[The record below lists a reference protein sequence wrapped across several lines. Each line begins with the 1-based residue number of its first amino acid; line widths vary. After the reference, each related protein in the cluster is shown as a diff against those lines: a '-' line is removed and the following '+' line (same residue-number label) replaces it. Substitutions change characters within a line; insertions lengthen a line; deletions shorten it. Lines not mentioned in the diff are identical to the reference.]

1 MFSRI
6 GRQIVIITMTSYRVV
21 MYETGVNAVRCN
33 KKHTPSR
40 VPISAAHCTEYRNSS
55 QKTNKPSGIF
65 EYFQTLNNLTLAP
78 LNPDEKIK
86 TETGKPM
93 KRIMLFLLT
102 NIAIMVVLSITLR
115 LLGVDSILAE
125 NGSDLNIQALVILSG
140 VIGFGGSFISLLIS
154 KWMAKRMTGAVVI
167 TNPVS
172 NVEKWLISTVEK
184 QAKIVGIK
192 MPEVAIFPSS
202 AMNAFATG
210 ASKNKA
216 LMAVSQGLLDS
227 MSQGEIEAVV
237 GHEMSHIANGDMVT
251 LALIQGVVNTFV
263 VFLSRVIGHV
273 VDRVILKNNQGHG
286 IGYFVSVIVAQI
298 VLSILASTIVMYF
311 SRKREFI
318 ADTGGAD
325 LAGHQNMIN
334 ALKRLGQ
341 VEPEALP
348 EQMAA
353 FGINDKGGVMALFS
367 SHPPIED
374 RIVAL
379 EQRALRG

>member
-1 MFSRI
+1 
-6 GRQIVIITMTSYRVV
+6 
-21 MYETGVNAVRCN
+21 
-33 KKHTPSR
+33 
-40 VPISAAHCTEYRNSS
+40 
-55 QKTNKPSGIF
+55 
-65 EYFQTLNNLTLAP
+65 
-78 LNPDEKIK
+78 
-86 TETGKPM
+86 M
-93 KRIMLFLLT
+93 KRFFLFLLT
-102 NIAIMVVLSITLR
+102 NIAIMAVLSITLR

-167 TNPVS
+167 TNPQS
-172 NVEKWLISTVEK
+172 NIEKWLLSTVEK
-184 QAKIVGIK
+184 QSKIVGIK

-216 LMAVSQGLLDS
+216 LVAVSEGLLNN
-227 MSQGEIEAVV
+227 MSQGEIEAVL
-237 GHEMSHIANGDMVT
+237 GHEMSHVANGDMVT

-263 VFLSRVIGHV
+263 VFLSRVVGHI

-286 IGYFVSVIVAQI
+286 IGYFVTVMVSQV

-353 FGINDKGGVMALFS
+353 FGINDKGGIMALFS
-367 SHPPIED
+367 SHPPIEA
-374 RIVAL
+374 RIAAL
-379 EQRALRG
+379 EERAKRSSTT

>member
-1 MFSRI
+1 
-6 GRQIVIITMTSYRVV
+6 
-21 MYETGVNAVRCN
+21 
-33 KKHTPSR
+33 
-40 VPISAAHCTEYRNSS
+40 
-55 QKTNKPSGIF
+55 
-65 EYFQTLNNLTLAP
+65 
-78 LNPDEKIK
+78 
-86 TETGKPM
+86 M
-93 KRIMLFLLT
+93 KRIMLFILT

-125 NGSDLNIQALVILSG
+125 NGSDLNIQALVIFSG

-167 TNPVS
+167 TKPAN
-172 NVEKWLISTVEK
+172 NIERWLMSTVEK

-192 MPEVAIFPSS
+192 MPEVAIFPSPD
-202 AMNAFATG
+202 MNAFATG
-210 ASKNKA
+210 ATKNKA
-216 LMAVSQGLLDS
+216 LMAVSQGLLDK

-263 VFLSRVIGHV
+263 VFLSRVVGHI
-273 VDRVILKNNQGHG
+273 VDRVILKNDRGHG
-286 IGYFVSVIVAQI
+286 IGYFVTVIVAQI

-341 VEPEALP
+341 LEPAPLP

-353 FGINDKGGVMALFS
+353 FGINDKNGFMALFS
-367 SHPPIED
+367 SHPPIEA
-374 RIVAL
+374 RIAAL
-379 EQRALRG
+379 EQRAMNR

>member
-1 MFSRI
+1 
-6 GRQIVIITMTSYRVV
+6 
-21 MYETGVNAVRCN
+21 
-33 KKHTPSR
+33 
-40 VPISAAHCTEYRNSS
+40 
-55 QKTNKPSGIF
+55 
-65 EYFQTLNNLTLAP
+65 
-78 LNPDEKIK
+78 
-86 TETGKPM
+86 M
-93 KRIMLFLLT
+93 KRIFLFIVT
-102 NIAIMVVLSITLR
+102 NVAIMLVLSVTLR

-167 TNPVS
+167 TSPTTNT
-172 NVEKWLISTVEK
+172 EKWLVGIVEK
-184 QAKIVGIK
+184 QSKIVGIK
-192 MPEVAIFPSS
+192 VPEIAIFPST

-216 LMAVSQGLLDS
+216 LVAVSQGLLDN
-227 MSQGEIEAVV
+227 MSKGEIEAVV
-237 GHEMSHIANGDMVT
+237 GHEMSHVANGDMVT

-263 VFLSRVIGHV
+263 VFLSRVVGHI
-273 VDRVILKNNQGHG
+273 VDRVILKNQNGHG
-286 IGYFVSVIVAQI
+286 LGYFVTVIVAQVI
-298 VLSILASTIVMYF
+298 LSVLASTIVMYF

-353 FGINDKGGVMALFS
+353 FGINDKGGIMALFS
-367 SHPPIED
+367 SHPPIEA
-374 RIVAL
+374 RISAL
-379 EQRALRG
+379 EARALRKN

>member
-1 MFSRI
+1 
-6 GRQIVIITMTSYRVV
+6 
-21 MYETGVNAVRCN
+21 
-33 KKHTPSR
+33 
-40 VPISAAHCTEYRNSS
+40 
-55 QKTNKPSGIF
+55 
-65 EYFQTLNNLTLAP
+65 
-78 LNPDEKIK
+78 
-86 TETGKPM
+86 M
-93 KRIMLFLLT
+93 KRIMLFIMT
-102 NIAIMVVLSITLR
+102 NIAIMAVLSITLR

-140 VIGFGGSFISLLIS
+140 VIGFGGSLISLLMS

-167 TNPVS
+167 TNPSS
-172 NVEKWLISTVEK
+172 NIEKWLMTTVEN
-184 QAKIVGIK
+184 QAKIVGIQ
-192 MPEVAIFPSS
+192 MPEVAIFPSPD
-202 AMNAFATG
+202 MNAFATG
-210 ASKNKA
+210 ASKNKS
-216 LMAVSQGLLDS
+216 LMAVSQGLLDN
-227 MSQGEIEAVV
+227 MSQGEAEAVV

-263 VFLSRVIGHV
+263 VFLSRVVGHV

-286 IGYFVSVIVAQI
+286 IGYFVTVMIAQV

-341 VEPEALP
+341 VAPAPLP

-353 FGINDKGGVMALFS
+353 FGINDKGGFMALFS
-367 SHPPIED
+367 SHPPIEA
-374 RIVAL
+374 RIAAL
-379 EQRALRG
+379 EERAISRS

>member
-1 MFSRI
+1 
-6 GRQIVIITMTSYRVV
+6 
-21 MYETGVNAVRCN
+21 
-33 KKHTPSR
+33 
-40 VPISAAHCTEYRNSS
+40 
-55 QKTNKPSGIF
+55 
-65 EYFQTLNNLTLAP
+65 
-78 LNPDEKIK
+78 
-86 TETGKPM
+86 M

-167 TNPVS
+167 TNPTT

-184 QAKIVGIK
+184 QAKIVGIN
-192 MPEVAIFPSS
+192 MPEVAIFPSP

-210 ASKNKA
+210 ASKNKS
-216 LMAVSQGLLDS
+216 LVAVSQGLLNN

-237 GHEMSHIANGDMVT
+237 GHEMSHVANGDMVT

-263 VFLSRVIGHV
+263 VFLSRVVGHV
-273 VDRVILKNNQGHG
+273 VDRVVLKNDRGHG
-286 IGYFVSVIVAQI
+286 IGYFVTVLIAQV

-341 VEPEALP
+341 VEPEPLP

-353 FGINDKGGVMALFS
+353 FGINDKGGMMALFS
-367 SHPPIED
+367 SHPPIEA
-374 RIVAL
+374 RIEAL
-379 EQRALRG
+379 EKRAQNT

>member
-1 MFSRI
+1 
-6 GRQIVIITMTSYRVV
+6 
-21 MYETGVNAVRCN
+21 
-33 KKHTPSR
+33 
-40 VPISAAHCTEYRNSS
+40 
-55 QKTNKPSGIF
+55 
-65 EYFQTLNNLTLAP
+65 
-78 LNPDEKIK
+78 
-86 TETGKPM
+86 M
-93 KRIMLFLLT
+93 KRIMLFILT

-167 TNPVS
+167 TNPS
-172 NVEKWLISTVEK
+172 NNIEKWLLKTVEK
-184 QAKIVGIK
+184 QAEIVGIK
-192 MPEVAIFPSS
+192 VPEVAIFPSPQ
-202 AMNAFATG
+202 MNAFATG
-210 ASKNKA
+210 ATKNKA
-216 LMAVSQGLLDS
+216 LMAVSQGLLDT
-227 MSQGEIEAVV
+227 MTQGEIEAVV

-263 VFLSRVIGHV
+263 VFLSRVVGHL

-286 IGYFVSVIVAQI
+286 MGYFVTVIVSQI

-341 VEPEALP
+341 VEPVALP

-353 FGINDKGGVMALFS
+353 FGINDKSAIMALFS
-367 SHPPIED
+367 SHPPIEA
-374 RIVAL
+374 RIEAL
-379 EQRALRG
+379 EKRAVNRS

>member
-1 MFSRI
+1 
-6 GRQIVIITMTSYRVV
+6 
-21 MYETGVNAVRCN
+21 
-33 KKHTPSR
+33 
-40 VPISAAHCTEYRNSS
+40 
-55 QKTNKPSGIF
+55 
-65 EYFQTLNNLTLAP
+65 
-78 LNPDEKIK
+78 
-86 TETGKPM
+86 M
-93 KRIMLFLLT
+93 KRILLFLMT

-115 LLGVDSILAE
+115 LLGVDSILAA
-125 NGSDLNIQALVILSG
+125 NGSDLNIQSLVILSG
-140 VIGFGGSFISLLIS
+140 VIGFGGSCISLLMS

-167 TNPVS
+167 TKPRS
-172 NVEKWLISTVEK
+172 NIERWLIDTVEK

-192 MPEVAIFPSS
+192 MPEVAIFPSP

-210 ASKNKA
+210 ASKNNA
-216 LMAVSQGLLDS
+216 LMAVSQGLLDN

-237 GHEMSHIANGDMVT
+237 GHEMSHIANGDMIT

-263 VFLSRVIGHV
+263 VFLSRIIGHI

-286 IGYFVSVIVAQI
+286 IGYFVTVMVAQV

-325 LAGHQNMIN
+325 LAGHRNMIN

-353 FGINDKGGVMALFS
+353 FGINDKGGIMALFS
-367 SHPPIED
+367 SHPPIEA
-374 RIVAL
+374 RIAAL
-379 EQRALRG
+379 EERAINRS

>member
-1 MFSRI
+1 M
-6 GRQIVIITMTSYRVV
+6 
-21 MYETGVNAVRCN
+21 
-33 KKHTPSR
+33 
-40 VPISAAHCTEYRNSS
+40 
-55 QKTNKPSGIF
+55 
-65 EYFQTLNNLTLAP
+65 
-78 LNPDEKIK
+78 
-86 TETGKPM
+86 
-93 KRIMLFLLT
+93 T

-167 TNPVS
+167 TNPSS
-172 NVEKWLISTVEK
+172 NVERWLVSTVEK
-184 QAKIVGIK
+184 QSKIVGIK
-192 MPEVAIFPSS
+192 MPEVAIFPSPG
-202 AMNAFATG
+202 MNAFATG
-210 ASKNKA
+210 ASKNNA
-216 LMAVSQGLLDS
+216 LMAVSQGLLDN
-227 MSQGEIEAVV
+227 MSQGEVEAVV

-263 VFLSRVIGHV
+263 VFLSRIVGHV
-273 VDRVILKNNQGHG
+273 VDRVILKNERGHG
-286 IGYFVSVIVAQI
+286 IGYFVTVMVAQV

-325 LAGHQNMIN
+325 LAGHQNMIG

-353 FGINDKGGVMALFS
+353 FGINDKGGIMALFS
-367 SHPPIED
+367 SHPPIEA
-374 RIVAL
+374 RIAAL
-379 EQRALRG
+379 EERAKGRP

>member
-1 MFSRI
+1 
-6 GRQIVIITMTSYRVV
+6 
-21 MYETGVNAVRCN
+21 
-33 KKHTPSR
+33 
-40 VPISAAHCTEYRNSS
+40 
-55 QKTNKPSGIF
+55 
-65 EYFQTLNNLTLAP
+65 
-78 LNPDEKIK
+78 
-86 TETGKPM
+86 M
-93 KRIMLFLLT
+93 KRILLFLLT

-115 LLGVDSILAE
+115 ILGVDSILAE

-167 TNPVS
+167 TNPGS
-172 NVEKWLISTVEK
+172 NIERWLLSTVEK
-184 QAKIVGIK
+184 QSKIVGIK
-192 MPEVAIFPSS
+192 MPEVAIFPSP

-216 LMAVSQGLLDS
+216 LVAVSQGLLDN
-227 MSQGEIEAVV
+227 MSEGEIEAVV
-237 GHEMSHIANGDMVT
+237 GHEMSHVANGDMVT

-263 VFLSRVIGHV
+263 VFLSRVVGHI

-286 IGYFVSVIVAQI
+286 IGYFVTVMVSQV

-341 VEPEALP
+341 VEPESLP

-353 FGINDKGGVMALFS
+353 FGINDKGGIMALFS
-367 SHPPIED
+367 SHPPIEA
-374 RIVAL
+374 RIAAL
-379 EQRALRG
+379 EERSKRPSMT